1 MQSMLAAWLI
11 FLFASSAVSILAMT
25 YIQVRAASKY
35 GWRGLR
41 QRPFL
46 DTYWRELSMLERAFL
61 WPGLA
66 GFVVTLVAAALWKVA
81 ASVG

>member
-1 MQSMLAAWLI
+1 MLGAWVV
-11 FLFASSAVSILAMT
+11 FLFASFLVSVLAMT

-41 QRPFL
+41 QRPL
-46 DTYWRELSMLERAFL
+46 LETYWRELSLVERGLL
-61 WPGLA
+61 WPGLVA
-66 GFVVTLVAAALWKVA
+66 FGLTLLAAAMWQVV